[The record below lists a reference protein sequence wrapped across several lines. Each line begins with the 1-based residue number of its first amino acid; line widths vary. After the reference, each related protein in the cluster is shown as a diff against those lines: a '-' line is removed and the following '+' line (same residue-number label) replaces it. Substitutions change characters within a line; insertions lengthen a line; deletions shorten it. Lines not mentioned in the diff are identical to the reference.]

1 MNIEPLL
8 REYLRGF
15 RKTDEI
21 LSKFREAYFGEGTKE
36 ETLLDTVELIDED

>member
-21 LSKFREAYFGEGTKE
+21 LDKFRKAYFGNNT
-36 ETLLDTVELIDED
+36 ETETGSPLLEDED